1 MSHNYRI
8 YSLDPYKILDLVGD
22 LGGLLEIGLAVGLL
36 MTFSFVKDSYER
48 SIMGDTY
55 QVQKYNENTKDFYH
69 SDRVK
74 QFIMTTGGR
83 VRRQCT
89 QIITNKNKIVDH
101 DSNESVKPK
110 LTSTEDSQDEEI
122 KRQVKKKRNPA
133 RTLRSLKSSS
143 DAISEIGENNL
154 NMNFPVPNQ

>member
-55 QVQKYNENTKDFYH
+55 
-69 SDRVK
+69 
-74 QFIMTTGGR
+74 
-83 VRRQCT
+83 
-89 QIITNKNKIVDH
+89 
-101 DSNESVKPK
+101 
-110 LTSTEDSQDEEI
+110 
-122 KRQVKKKRNPA
+122 
-133 RTLRSLKSSS
+133 
-143 DAISEIGENNL
+143 
-154 NMNFPVPNQ
+154 